1 MTTSKEGPLDE
12 STLSLLD
19 QKTLSSRSR
28 NRKSTMTKVVKL
40 LEAAQNDDIKDL
52 ELPDILHNLTLMDK
66 AFEEFSLFQERLTE
80 LTEADDEQEKAEQ
93 YSAELIEKQCIH
105 GRVMTG
111 LKKLKNKAEAY
122 SGVLALGKTLKPLE
136 SVSPPDYTVGQN
148 C

>member
-28 NRKSTMTKVVKL
+28 NRKTTMKKVVKI
-40 LEAAQNDDIKDL
+40 LETAQKDDIKDL

-80 LTEADDEQEKAEQ
+80 
-93 YSAELIEKQCIH
+93 
-105 GRVMTG
+105 
-111 LKKLKNKAEAY
+111 
-122 SGVLALGKTLKPLE
+122 
-136 SVSPPDYTVGQN
+136 
-148 C
+148 